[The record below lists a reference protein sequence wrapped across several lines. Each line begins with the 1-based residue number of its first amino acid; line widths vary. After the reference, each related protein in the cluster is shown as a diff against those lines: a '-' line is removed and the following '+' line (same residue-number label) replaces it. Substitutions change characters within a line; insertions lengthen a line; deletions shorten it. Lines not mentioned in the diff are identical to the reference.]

1 MTVAHP
7 ASPTDLFERERRHLV
22 GLAYRMLGTVA
33 DAEDVVQEAWLR
45 WQAVPEESI
54 ERPAAWLN
62 TVTTRLA
69 LDHLRAARRRRESYV
84 GPWLPEPVVTD
95 VGPAETAEL
104 AESLRLG
111 FLAVLDELKPV
122 ERAVFLLADVF
133 DVPFAEIAATVGKSE
148 AACRQIAHRARGK
161 VTRPH
166 APRDAR
172 AEREVVESLLL
183 AIATG
188 DTDRVLACVAP
199 EVVCVSDGGPDR
211 RAARRPV
218 VGSDRVARLMI
229 NLARRYAGAISV
241 EEIELNGDLGVV
253 LSLDGEVD
261 QVMTFEV
268 ERQRVVRILIVRN
281 PDKLARLA
289 RPLAID

>member
-1 MTVAHP
+1 MTVAYP

-45 WQAVPEESI
+45 WQAVPEGSI
-54 ERPAAWLN
+54 DRPAAWLN

-133 DVPFAEIAATVGKSE
+133 DVPFTEIAATVDKSE

-166 APRDAR
+166 APRTRGRSARWSTPCSSPSPRVTPIGCSRAWPPTWCASRTAVPIAERRDAR
-172 AEREVVESLLL
+172 SSG
-183 AIATG
+183 ATG
-188 DTDRVLACVAP
+188 WHD
-199 EVVCVSDGGPDR
+199 
-211 RAARRPV
+211 
-218 VGSDRVARLMI
+218 
-229 NLARRYAGAISV
+229 
-241 EEIELNGDLGVV
+241 
-253 LSLDGEVD
+253 
-261 QVMTFEV
+261 
-268 ERQRVVRILIVRN
+268 
-281 PDKLARLA
+281 
-289 RPLAID
+289 

>member
-1 MTVAHP
+1 MTVTGAMPTAAAGGLEGRPRHDETGVAGVTMAGDWVGPVGLLADASLASGQRGRFGCRTRPARILQDGGVTVAHP

-45 WQAVPEESI
+45 WQAVPEASI

-95 VGPAETAEL
+95 IGPAETAEL

-111 FLAVLDELKPV
+111 FLAVLDELKPL

-133 DVPFAEIAATVGKSE
+133 DVPFAEIAAAVGKSE
-148 AACRQIAHRARGK
+148 AACRQIAHRARG
-161 VTRPH
+161 R
-166 APRDAR
+166 
-172 AEREVVESLLL
+172 
-183 AIATG
+183 
-188 DTDRVLACVAP
+188 
-199 EVVCVSDGGPDR
+199 
-211 RAARRPV
+211 
-218 VGSDRVARLMI
+218 
-229 NLARRYAGAISV
+229 
-241 EEIELNGDLGVV
+241 
-253 LSLDGEVD
+253 
-261 QVMTFEV
+261 
-268 ERQRVVRILIVRN
+268 
-281 PDKLARLA
+281 
-289 RPLAID
+289 